1 MEWHL
6 AATLSAAWVSFCARV
21 DAHSH
26 AASGLMDLVNL
37 SPVTIK
43 DGHPGNT
50 DETFFRDA
58 SKGLSAGTEVH
69 LIVATTLARTNV
81 TCHGTVHGHNNFTGS
96 FLLHFHGEIVTSSAA
111 HAHEAVGVFKGGCNV
126 EILSISNVE
135 PLEFIGSLAAKTF
148 LEPSFAGL
156 ADGHLL
162 GVREGSLQAV
172 IHSHCIHGY

>member
-50 DETFFRDA
+50 DEAFFRDA
-58 SKGLSAGTEVH
+58 SKSPSPGTEVH
-69 LIVATTLARTNV
+69 LIVATTLARSNV
-81 TCHGTVHGHNNFTGS
+81 TGHGTVHGHDNFTRS
-96 FLLHFHGEIVTSSAA
+96 FLLHFHGEVVTSSAA
-111 HAHEAVGVFKGGCNV
+111 HAHEAVGFFKRGCNV
-126 EILSISNVE
+126 KILSISNVK
-135 PLEFIGSLAAKTF
+135 PLEFIGSLATKAF

-162 GVREGSLQAV
+162 GVREGSLPV
-172 IHSHCIHGY
+172 DGWMDGLIE